1 MRWRVKR
8 EIRGVISVESAQSST
23 FESVILLL
31 PAAFVFCHLFTRGR
45 QSLGMQVVRRWFG
58 FAALSCLC
66 GYLLFKSGWLDRSLA
81 VCVGVSALFLI
92 FLETAYQWMLVRAL
106 SRSEWPLFPR
116 FESIGTRGGWPV
128 DRKILRIK
136 ERLESLGYRPID
148 ILEAAIFP
156 EFVVRMYVMENSAK
170 TVRMQ
175 LLCLPRG
182 RRTPSCFLSF
192 VSVDAEGVR
201 RITDNIAVPFG
212 GYYPSNWRLERR
224 PWVESPAILETV
236 HRRGI
241 DKNGFSPAPLELDP
255 EEDVN
260 ASQNL
265 LESVNRESGFLRSR
279 HEDSLDRIS
288 SDGRYRIW
296 KEILLVNYL
305 GRTLYG

>member
-1 MRWRVKR
+1 M
-8 EIRGVISVESAQSST
+8 
-23 FESVILLL
+23 
-31 PAAFVFCHLFTRGR
+31 FVFCHLFTRGR
-45 QSLGMQVVRRWFG
+45 QSLGIQVARRWFG

-66 GYLLFKSGWLDRSLA
+66 GYLLFKSGWLDRSLG
-81 VCVGVSALFLI
+81 VCLGVSALFLVL
-92 FLETAYQWMLVRAL
+92 LETAYQWMLVRAL

-116 FESIGTRGGWPV
+116 FKSVGARSGWPV

-136 ERLESLGYRPID
+136 ERLESLGYRPAD

-156 EFVVRMYVMENSAK
+156 EFVVRMYVMENRVK
-170 TVRMQ
+170 TVRIQ

-192 VSVDAEGVR
+192 VSVDAAGVR

-212 GYYPSNWRLERR
+212 GYYPANWRLERR
-224 PWVESPAILETV
+224 PWVESPVRLEKI

-241 DKNGFSPAPLELDP
+241 EKSGFAATPLELDS
-255 EEDVN
+255 EVDVN
-260 ASQNL
+260 SSQDL
-265 LESVNRESGFLRSR
+265 LESVNRETGFLRIR
-279 HEDSLDRIS
+279 QADSLDRIS